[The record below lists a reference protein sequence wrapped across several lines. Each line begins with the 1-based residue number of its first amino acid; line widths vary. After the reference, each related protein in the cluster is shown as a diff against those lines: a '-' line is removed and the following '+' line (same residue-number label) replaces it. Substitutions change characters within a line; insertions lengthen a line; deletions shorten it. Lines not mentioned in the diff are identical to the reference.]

1 MATEMCLDLE
11 SDNSWLFSEPRW
23 SPVLGSR
30 ETKQNAMLER
40 KAAFEGSNKWLS
52 FFDRIANCFFSGTKI
67 SQNPIIFLFSCYTET
82 NNL

>member
-52 FFDRIANCFFSGTKI
+52 FFDRIANCSSVGQKYLKTQSFFSFHVTLNK
-67 SQNPIIFLFSCYTET
+67 
-82 NNL
+82 